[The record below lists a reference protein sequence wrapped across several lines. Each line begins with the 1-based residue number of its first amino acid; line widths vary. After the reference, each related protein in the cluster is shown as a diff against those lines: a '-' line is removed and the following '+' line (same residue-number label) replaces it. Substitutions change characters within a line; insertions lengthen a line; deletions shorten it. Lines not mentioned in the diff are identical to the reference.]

1 MKKQLFISLS
11 IILFLILGT
20 FIVVMYGRGYRFGFD
35 GTKPDFSSTGLLVVT
50 SNPDGAQVFINNHL
64 STATDNTIN
73 LYPAEYAVKIFKEGY
88 LPWEKKIKIQKE
100 VVSKAEALLFP
111 NAPKLES
118 ITALGVQ
125 NPAIDPSFT
134 RIAYTVSSQSLKK
147 NGIYVLD
154 MTSRPILTLQ
164 SASTQIADD
173 TVDTFSKAQL
183 SWSPDGKQVIATI
196 SSELRSPAT
205 YLLTASELNDSPK
218 DVTATLQT
226 VSETWEKEQQEKEKS
241 LTETLKPA
249 LKKIIKQNFGIVA
262 WSPDETKIL
271 YVASQSATI
280 PQIIKPALIGTN
292 STPETREIKEND
304 IYVYDIKED
313 KNYKLDIGNLKL
325 EIGNYQRSQP
335 LVWHPDSKHL
345 IYVHDKKIDIL
356 EYDGLN
362 STTIYAGPFID
373 NYVFPWPNGQKI
385 VILTNLNNPNNP
397 ANLYTIGLK

>member
-1 MKKQLFISLS
+1 MRKQLIISLS

-20 FIVVMYGRGYRFGFD
+20 VIVVMYGRGYRFGFD

-100 VVSKAEALLFP
+100 VVAKAEALLFP

-125 NPAIDPSFT
+125 NPAIDPSYT

-154 MTSRPILTLQ
+154 MSTRPILTMQ

-173 TVDTFSKAQL
+173 TADTFSKAHL
-183 SWSPDGKQVIATI
+183 SWSPDGKQVVATI
-196 SSELRSPAT
+196 AGDLRVDTT
-205 YLLTASELNDSPK
+205 YLLNASGLNDSPK

-226 VSETWEKEQQEKEKS
+226 VQETWKKEQLEKEKS

-249 LKKIIKQNFGIVA
+249 LKKIIKQNFQIVA

-271 YVASQSATI
+271 YFASQSATI

-292 STPETREIKEND
+292 STPETREIKKD
-304 IYVYDIKED
+304 DVYVYDIKED
-313 KNYKLDIGNLKL
+313 KNYKLNLES
-325 EIGNYQRSQP
+325 EIGNSQGSQP
-335 LVWHPDSKHL
+335 LVWYPDSKHL

-373 NYVFPWPNGQKI
+373 SYVFPWPSGLKL
-385 VILTNLNNPNNP
+385 VILTDLNNPNNP